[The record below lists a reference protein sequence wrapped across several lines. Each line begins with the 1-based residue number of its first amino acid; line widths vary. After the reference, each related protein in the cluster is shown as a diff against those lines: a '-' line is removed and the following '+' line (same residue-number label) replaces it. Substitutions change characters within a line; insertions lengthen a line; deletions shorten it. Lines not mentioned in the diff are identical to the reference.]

1 MVGRPEGR
9 YYQSILEDVY
19 SFVSK
24 NPGTSINEVSIKCGI
39 GWDTA
44 KRYLKELENN
54 GKIVHRTVGGR
65 INIYYHLITNQADT
79 PLSAEEDET

>member
-9 YYQSILEDVY
+9 YYQNILDKIY

-24 NPGTSINEVSIKCGI
+24 NPGTSTHEVSIKCGI

-44 KRYLKELENN
+44 KRYLKALERE
-54 GKIVHRTVGGR
+54 GKIIHRTVGGR
-65 INIYYHLITNQADT
+65 INVYYHLIATKED
-79 PLSAEEDET
+79 AE